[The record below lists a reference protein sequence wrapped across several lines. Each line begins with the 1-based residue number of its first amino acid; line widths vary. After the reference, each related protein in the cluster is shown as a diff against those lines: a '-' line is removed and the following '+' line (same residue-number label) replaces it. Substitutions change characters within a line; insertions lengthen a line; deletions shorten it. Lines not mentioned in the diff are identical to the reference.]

1 MIHAAASR
9 SALADLRKRLN
20 TVLPDLSNTL
30 FNWIPVLRR
39 FEDGSRH
46 RELAEELYE
55 VAGLLSRQARLR
67 RALGDPS
74 TDAAAR
80 ADLARSLFNGQV
92 GDVALGLVADAVSLR
107 WSSPWDLS
115 DALEI
120 LGNDALLA
128 AAEQDDQL
136 DTVEDELFRFER
148 ILADSG
154 ELSAALDETGV
165 PAERRRGLL
174 RSLLGAKV
182 HPVTAQ
188 LLEHAVTSGRRPT
201 LTLAIDDLLQASA
214 ARREHSVARVLT
226 ATELTTEQTE
236 RLAAALTR
244 LYGREINVRT
254 AIDENVKGGLVV
266 RVGNEVIDGSV
277 ASRLA
282 AARTVFAG

>member
-20 TVLPDLSNTL
+20 AVLPDLSNSL
-30 FNWIPVLRR
+30 LNWIPGLRR
-39 FEDGSRH
+39 AEDSSRH

-55 VAGLLSRQARLR
+55 VAGLLSKQARLR

-80 ADLARSLFNGQV
+80 ADLARSLLRGQV
-92 GDVALGLVADAVSLR
+92 GDVALGLVADAVSMR
-107 WSSPWDLS
+107 WSSPWDLA

-120 LGNDALLA
+120 LGNDVLLA

-148 ILADSG
+148 VLADSG

-182 HPVTAQ
+182 HPITAQ

-201 LTLAIDDLLQASA
+201 LTLAIDDLLQASE
-214 ARREHSVARVLT
+214 ARRAHSVARVLT
-226 ATELTTEQTE
+226 ATELTPEQTE
-236 RLAAALTR
+236 RLAAVLTR
-244 LYGREINVRT
+244 IYGREINVRT

>member
-1 MIHAAASR
+1 MIHAASR
-9 SALADLRKRLN
+9 TALADLRERLN
-20 TVLPDLSNTL
+20 TVLPDLSNPL
-30 FNWIPVLRR
+30 FTWIPALRR
-39 FEDGSRH
+39 FEDDSRH
-46 RELAEELYE
+46 RELADELYE
-55 VAGLLSRQARLR
+55 AAGLLSRQPRLR

-74 TDAAAR
+74 TDASSR
-80 ADLARSLFNGQV
+80 ADLARSLFRGQV
-92 GDVALGLVADAVSLR
+92 GDVAVGLISDAVALR
-107 WSSPWDLS
+107 WSTPWDLA

-120 LGNDALLA
+120 LGDDALLA
-128 AAEQDDQL
+128 AAEQDGQL

-154 ELSAALDETGV
+154 ELGSALDESGV

-174 RSLLGAKV
+174 QSLLGAKV
-182 HPVTAQ
+182 HPITAQ
-188 LLEHAVTSGRRPT
+188 LLDHAVTSGRRPT

-214 ARREHSVARVLT
+214 ARRERSVARVLT
-226 ATELTTEQTE
+226 ATELTPEQTE

-254 AIDENVKGGLVV
+254 AVDESVKGGLVV

-282 AARTVFAG
+282 AARAAFAG